1 MPCDFPEHHSSGGG
15 WGGPIAAIF
24 AAMVA
29 AALIGPW
36 LHWIL
41 LAFACIIIGAV
52 ITGILVVRARLR
64 QHQRLQHLVEHGYTP
79 YLQPPQQQPLQFPG
93 PAAGAPDPG
102 PAAAAGGGS
111 GRRAA
116 PALPRHVASGDR
128 RGDAA
133 AARRPV
139 NRPGRWH
146 R

>member
-1 MPCDFPEHHSSGGG
+1 MPCDFPEHHSSGGGG

-64 QHQRLQHLVEHGYTP
+64 QQQRLQHLVEHGYTP
-79 YLQPPQQQPLQFPG
+79 YLQPQQPYQFPPRQQPAQFPAQQQP
-93 PAAGAPDPG
+93 APLE
-102 PAAAAGGGS
+102 GGS
-111 GRRAA
+111 HQHLHLHGLSSQEITEALRR
-116 PALPRHVASGDR
+116 L
-128 RGDAA
+128 RGQ
-133 AARRPV
+133 
-139 NRPGRWH
+139 
-146 R
+146 

>member
-79 YLQPPQQQPLQFPG
+79 YLQPQHQPQFPAQR
-93 PAAGAPDPG
+93 PAHHI
-102 PAAAAGGGS
+102 PAQHQPQAVQDGGQHLHFHGMT
-111 GRRAA
+111 
-116 PALPRHVASGDR
+116 PAEIAEAMRQL
-128 RGDAA
+128 RGE
-133 AARRPV
+133 
-139 NRPGRWH
+139 W
-146 R
+146 